1 MNMNAIGQVGTPKDR
16 SQVETWMENLMHIS
30 EEVIITQEELYKR
43 LSPVLRFPEPKLN
56 KDKNDDEPLVPI
68 AELIRSVYRNVEKT
82 LEQNRDILRRIEI

>member
-1 MNMNAIGQVGTPKDR
+1 MNAIGQVGTPKDR